1 MSIPSGGSMDK
12 QPDTFADAVR
22 QQLTEDG
29 YSVHQG
35 SSNDGDELAGRF
47 WFCWAVPG
55 MADAEAGPTCDS
67 ELEAWSTALAHRLAN
82 SSIPLHD
89 TDCRD
94 DAPMGPFQLGR
105 LPEAAL
111 DADAIASRFGVSRD
125 AAAQQVQVLRQQTVY
140 MNARYQVNV
149 LPVPMPFGPA
159 CGDVAWLSIKR
170 RDRAAIHDWRAL
182 QEIKNRIVG
191 PDHEGFEVY
200 PAESRLVDTAN
211 QYHLWVFL
219 DSKVRLP
226 VGFREREVMGA
237 DAAAEVGAR
246 QRDFASA

>member
-1 MSIPSGGSMDK
+1 MSTPTRGSMDN

-22 QQLTEDG
+22 HQLTEDG

-35 SSNDGDELAGRF
+35 GSNDGDELAGRF

-82 SSIPLHD
+82 SSIPMHD
-89 TDCRD
+89 MGCRD
-94 DAPMGPFQLGR
+94 DAPMGPFLPGH

-111 DADAIASRFGVSRD
+111 DVDAIASRFGVSRD
-125 AAAQQVQVLRQQTVY
+125 VAAQQVQALRQQTVY
-140 MNARYQVNV
+140 MNDRYQVNV
-149 LPVPMPFGPA
+149 LRVPMPFGPA
-159 CGDVAWLSIKR
+159 CGDVAWLSIKH
-170 RDRAAIHDWRAL
+170 RDKSPVHDWRAL

-191 PDHEGFEVY
+191 PEHEGFEVY

-211 QYHLWVFL
+211 QFHLWVFL
-219 DSKVRLP
+219 DPKVRLP
-226 VGFREREVMGA
+226 VGFREREVTGA
-237 DAAAEVGAR
+237 DAAAAVGAR